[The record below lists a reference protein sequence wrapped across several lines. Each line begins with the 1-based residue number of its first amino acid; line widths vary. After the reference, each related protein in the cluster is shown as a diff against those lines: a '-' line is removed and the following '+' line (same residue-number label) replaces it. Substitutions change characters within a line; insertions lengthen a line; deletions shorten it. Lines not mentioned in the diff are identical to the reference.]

1 MNSQAN
7 LIEIFSSYQG
17 EGPYVGRPMT
27 FLRFQDCALSCSYCD
42 TPASFEKHPQFR
54 VETPPRSQSFE
65 LHANPVDGAALTRL
79 LESFSDPFLSLTG
92 GEPLQHADFLK
103 IWLPQLPRRFKV
115 LLETNGVL
123 PAALAKVLPWIDIVS
138 MDLKLPSVT
147 GMRAYWKEHGEFLK
161 LARGK
166 EVYVKLVVSQPTD
179 LSEWREAVALV
190 EAEAPEVPFI
200 LQPVTPFGPVREE
213 IRSDHLQE
221 LFELSKGRLKDVRV
235 IPQIHPRLG
244 IL

>member
-1 MNSQAN
+1 MKDRAN

-17 EGPYVGRPMT
+17 EGPYVGQPMT
-27 FLRFQDCALSCSYCD
+27 FLRFQDCALSCLYCD
-42 TPASFEKHPQFR
+42 TPASFEKHPRFR
-54 VETPPRSQSFE
+54 VETPPRSRSFE
-65 LHANPVDGAALTRL
+65 PIDNPIDGPALTRL
-79 LESFSDPFLSLTG
+79 LESFDDPFLTLTG
-92 GEPLQHADFLK
+92 GEPLQHADFLQG
-103 IWLPQLPRRFKV
+103 WLPELPRRFKV

-123 PAALAKVLPWIDIVS
+123 PAALAKVLPWIDVVS

-179 LSEWREAVALV
+179 LGEWREAVALV
-190 EAEAPEVPFI
+190 ETEAPEIPFI

-213 IRSDHLQE
+213 IRPERLQE
-221 LFELSKGRLKDVRV
+221 LFELSSRRLKDVRV
-235 IPQIHPRLG
+235 IPQVHPRLG

>member
-1 MNSQAN
+1 MKAQAN

-42 TPASFEKHPQFR
+42 TPASFEKHAQFR
-54 VETPPRSQSFE
+54 VEAPPRSESFE
-65 LHANPVDGAALTRL
+65 LYSNPVDGPSLTRL
-79 LESFSDPFLSLTG
+79 LDSFQDSFLSLTG
-92 GEPLQHADFLK
+92 GEPLQHADFLAS
-103 IWLPQLPRRFKV
+103 WLPELPKRSRI

-123 PAALAKVLPWIDIVS
+123 PAALAKVLPWVDVVS
-138 MDLKLPSVT
+138 MDFKLPSVT
-147 GMRAYWKEHGEFLK
+147 GMRAYWKEHREFLR

-179 LSEWREAVALV
+179 LEELREAVALV
-190 EAEAPEVPFI
+190 ETEAPEAPFI
-200 LQPVTPFGPVREE
+200 LQPVTPYGPVREE
-213 IRSDHLQE
+213 ILQDRLRE
-221 LFELSKGRLKDVRV
+221 IFELSKRRLKDVRV
-235 IPQIHPRLG
+235 IPQVHPRLG